1 MTEILLINPKLENAR
16 NCWLPLGL
24 AYIAS
29 YLERYSFKVRIIDAN
44 ALRIDDEKVVDLIGE
59 RPPEI
64 VGITAMTPYIFSAWK
79 IAKSIKQKFPSSL
92 VVLGG
97 HHPSVLPEESLKK
110 GFIDLVVIGEGEE
123 TMKEIACWRRAG
135 SPNLEE
141 IKGIAYKSEKE
152 ICYTEPRP
160 LIEDLDELPF
170 PARHL
175 FDFPQRYTPSAC
187 KKLPVAAIFTSRGCP
202 YRCTFCHFDL
212 FGKRFRARTPEN
224 VISEI
229 EYLIK
234 TYGIKEF
241 HIGDD
246 NFALN
251 VERVSKF
258 CDLLIQKKINLPWAC
273 VGGIRINT
281 VANYPEI
288 IEKMAKVGFYRTS
301 VGIESGNQQILNNI
315 QKDITLEQI
324 QKAVDI
330 LRKNKVFV
338 GGYLMIGNYG
348 ENEKTVEDT
357 ISFAKSLPLDYVQIM
372 IATPYPGTKFY
383 QQLTGEEKGKLLTND
398 WHDFKIFTGAVFEWN
413 NLSKAKI
420 DKLYRKAYL
429 RYYFD
434 PKFLIKSVLKFRLSN
449 WKIYL
454 NGSLILFK
462 NLIRYKTI

>member
-1 MTEILLINPKLENAR
+1 
-16 NCWLPLGL
+16 
-24 AYIAS
+24 
-29 YLERYSFKVRIIDAN
+29 
-44 ALRIDDEKVVDLIGE
+44 
-59 RPPEI
+59 
-64 VGITAMTPYIFSAWK
+64 
-79 IAKSIKQKFPSSL
+79 
-92 VVLGG
+92 
-97 HHPSVLPEESLKK
+97 
-110 GFIDLVVIGEGEE
+110 
-123 TMKEIACWRRAG
+123 
-135 SPNLEE
+135 
-141 IKGIAYKSEKE
+141 
-152 ICYTEPRP
+152 
-160 LIEDLDELPF
+160 
-170 PARHL
+170 
-175 FDFPQRYTPSAC
+175 
-187 KKLPVAAIFTSRGCP
+187 
-202 YRCTFCHFDL
+202 
-212 FGKRFRARTPEN
+212 
-224 VISEI
+224 
-229 EYLIK
+229 
-234 TYGIKEF
+234 
-241 HIGDD
+241 
-246 NFALN
+246 
-251 VERVSKF
+251 
-258 CDLLIQKKINLPWAC
+258 
-273 VGGIRINT
+273 
-281 VANYPEI
+281 
-288 IEKMAKVGFYRTS
+288 MAKVGFYRTS